1 MEDYKYKY
9 LKYKNKYLSLK
20 QTMPTQI
27 GGQVIIENPLSDYT
41 RKLNDPALRSLNPE
55 ITITES
61 VLMILE
67 QTKLLDRDI
76 NRENKREELN
86 KNLKYLLTVSKTDN
100 MDGYTTINMNILYD
114 INTLDQDITL
124 TIEMGLIMIMLQI
137 YTNYFPKNTR
147 DKPSFIDNI
156 LRLLRISKTYKDGQE
171 HDLNMKFI
179 IHLLNVFTINKS
191 NPTAQEILKAKEQKL
206 KFIKF
211 LLNPYYAKFET
222 GKKPRLEFSKYNL
235 WDLLTMR
242 ELYNYN
248 TLNVLELNK
257 HESKLSEIEKE
268 KDTLLQH
275 AIAYSRQ
282 NILDNQLRNNLFG
295 SKTSDA

>member
-20 QTMPTQI
+20 QTMSTQT

-41 RKLNDPALRSLNPE
+41 TKLRDPALGSLNPE
-55 ITITES
+55 FTITES

-67 QTKLLDRDI
+67 QTKLLDI
-76 NRENKREELN
+76 NREKKLEEL
-86 KNLKYLLTVSKTDN
+86 KKKLSHLLTVSKTDK

-137 YTNYFPKNTR
+137 YTNYFPKNTK

-171 HDLNMKFI
+171 YELNMKFI

-191 NPTAQEILKAKEQKL
+191 NSTEQEILEAKEKKL

-211 LLNPYYAKFET
+211 LLNPYYAIFEFN
-222 GKKPRLEFSKYNL
+222 KKPRLEFSKYNL
-235 WDLLTMR
+235 WDFLTMR

-268 KDTLLQH
+268 KNKLLLY

-282 NILDNQLRNNLFG
+282 NILDNRLFG